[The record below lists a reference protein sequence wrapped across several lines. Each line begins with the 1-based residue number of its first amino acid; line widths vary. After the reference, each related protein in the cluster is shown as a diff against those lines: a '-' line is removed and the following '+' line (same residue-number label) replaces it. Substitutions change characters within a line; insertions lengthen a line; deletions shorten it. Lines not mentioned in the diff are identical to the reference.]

1 MLYLTTHFPL
11 EKTVETWSFCAAYAG
26 ESRQAA
32 SQPCAAWRFWCL
44 VLCGDKEQ
52 TVAKS
57 MVQSTHQL
65 HSRICESVARLGV
78 SALYQKT
85 RIFDKR
91 FGTVLCIAASQ
102 PRLNWFTW
110 HHVCIT
116 HLQETGLSHRWKWCK
131 LKIPSYGEK
140 MFHYEAELEEAMLT
154 VVQHSPLPPYF
165 TTIH

>member
-1 MLYLTTHFPL
+1 
-11 EKTVETWSFCAAYAG
+11 
-26 ESRQAA
+26 
-32 SQPCAAWRFWCL
+32 
-44 VLCGDKEQ
+44 
-52 TVAKS
+52 

-116 HLQETGLSHRWKWCK
+116 HLQETGLSHK
-131 LKIPSYGEK
+131 
-140 MFHYEAELEEAMLT
+140 
-154 VVQHSPLPPYF
+154 
-165 TTIH
+165 